1 MIHQY
6 INNGYPIV
14 LDVNSG
20 SVHVMD
26 EQAYKLVPVVE
37 ELLKTGSAGGDREHE
52 TAELSVRAAQILSQ
66 KEGKEI
72 LASELE

>member
-26 EQAYKLVPVVE
+26 ELSYQAVP
-37 ELLKTGSAGGDREHE
+37 LLEPVWKAWREQE
-52 TAELSVRAAQILSQ
+52 
-66 KEGKEI
+66 KER
-72 LASELE
+72 

>member
-37 ELLKTGSAGGDREHE
+37 ELLKTGRRDALYRGY
-52 TAELSVRAAQILSQ
+52 L
-66 KEGKEI
+66 
-72 LASELE
+72 